1 MKYFILCFSLV
12 IFACGQSEISDRDI
26 NLDEYL
32 VDELA
37 SDSDDLPA
45 ESALNGDTY
54 DQEIVCERYTTG
66 DKKIVCYYNGYGANE
81 VIVKRIHYHKQT
93 DGGGVSCEQ
102 YYDDQGK
109 THGTL
114 RWYHEN
120 GVLAKIGTWEH
131 GIAVGKHTTYS
142 KGGNV
147 LIEID
152 QDSEDTKKLQ
162 NLFNALDF

>member
-1 MKYFILCFSLV
+1 MKYFILCLSLV

-66 DKKIVCYYNGYGANE
+66 DKK
-81 VIVKRIHYHKQT
+81 
-93 DGGGVSCEQ
+93 
-102 YYDDQGK
+102 
-109 THGTL
+109 
-114 RWYHEN
+114 
-120 GVLAKIGTWEH
+120 
-131 GIAVGKHTTYS
+131 
-142 KGGNV
+142 
-147 LIEID
+147 
-152 QDSEDTKKLQ
+152 
-162 NLFNALDF
+162 